1 MHQQQQQLIT
11 LHKQT
16 DGLNDKQTC
25 GTIRRGHRQI
35 HEQERMTSEQTEDN
49 TDRQLSETVPKQKT
63 EETPLQVNAYEQ
75 AYRTTDGRKA
85 NMQPSTYK

>member
-1 MHQQQQQLIT
+1 
-11 LHKQT
+11 
-16 DGLNDKQTC
+16 
-25 GTIRRGHRQI
+25 
-35 HEQERMTSEQTEDN
+35 MTSEQTENN
-49 TDRQLSETVPKQKT
+49 TDRQLSEAVPKQKT